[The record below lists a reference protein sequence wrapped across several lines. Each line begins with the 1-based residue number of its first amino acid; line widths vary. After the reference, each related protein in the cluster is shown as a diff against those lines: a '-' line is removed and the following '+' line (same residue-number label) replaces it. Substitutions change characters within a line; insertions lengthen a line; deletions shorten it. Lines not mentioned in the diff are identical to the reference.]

1 MASFPTELRIG
12 LLDAALRVA
21 TDGEDLV
28 RLLREEL
35 GPLVRDAG
43 PADAGLPLVEV
54 RFDPPP
60 PRLAAGE
67 TVAPLEPENAPEQ
80 AYGAIFRTLL
90 DRVTGWLLLH
100 AAALE
105 RDGRAY
111 LVAGPSGTGKTT
123 LALGL
128 LGRGYRLLSDDFAPL
143 HRQTGLVHPFPKPL
157 GIRPG
162 EAERLAAPW
171 LATGRLPADLLARE
185 PVPLGGVAL
194 VGTGGR
200 PPDPRAPY
208 LYGILV
214 AGDGVE
220 ETERLEGAPGL
231 RVLARQ
237 GGNLLCEIDPARVR
251 GAELDRLLEEITGQ
265 ALQHGV
271 VAPPHRADARAALAP
286 LSRTDALVLLLRE
299 LQNRRAGNALL
310 RSVGGDPARLAL
322 ELAEH
327 LAGVPVTGVVAG
339 TPADTVE
346 LLDRWFRETTS
357 G

>member
-1 MASFPTELRIG
+1 MASVPTELRVD

-21 TDGEDLV
+21 TDGEALV

-43 PADAGLPLVEV
+43 PADGNLPLVEV

-60 PRLAAGE
+60 PRLAAGDA
-67 TVAPLEPENAPEQ
+67 VAPLDPAIAPEQ
-80 AYGAIFRTLL
+80 AYGAIFRALL
-90 DRVTGWLLLH
+90 DRVTGWLVLH

-128 LGRGYRLLSDDFAPL
+128 LERGYRLLSDDFAPL
-143 HRQTGLVHPFPKPL
+143 HREAGLVYPFPKPL

-171 LATGRLPADLLARE
+171 LTAGHLPAELLAGE

-194 VGTGGR
+194 VGTGG
-200 PPDPRAPY
+200 PPDPRGRY
-208 LYGILV
+208 LYAILV
-214 AGDGVE
+214 AGDGCAE
-220 ETERLEGAPGL
+220 AERLVRMPGVRL
-231 RVLARQ
+231 LERRA
-237 GGNLLCEIDPARVR
+237 GDFLCEIDPARVQ
-251 GAELDRLLEEITGQ
+251 GAELDRLLEEITRK

-271 VAPPHRADARAALAP
+271 VAPPHRQDARAALVP

-310 RSVGGDPARLAL
+310 RSVEDDPGRLAL
-322 ELAEH
+322 ELARH

-339 TPADTVE
+339 APAETVE
-346 LLDRWFRETTS
+346 LLDRWFRETKS
-357 G
+357 S